1 MDTSGPPWQ
10 WDFMGINMSIRPQRW
25 SSPAWRG
32 ARRPQQ
38 EGYPLTWRRGAG
50 RSGLLVRVSTL
61 DGWSRARSPGKAD
74 RGHPVGERQGDD
86 LKLETRQSGE
96 AGKGWGRPRASSSV
110 PGSVAERGRVLSP
123 VSVRT
128 RVRLHPEPAH
138 SLSLTSAFS
147 ETNLGIFQDALEA
160 LLSHPFLSSSRLSC
174 SSPGYPTGQSSASSS
189 LKRGMCVHTCE

>member
-50 RSGLLVRVSTL
+50 RSGLLVRVSSL
-61 DGWSRARSPGKAD
+61 DGWSRARSPGKAN

-138 SLSLTSAFS
+138 SLSLGPLW
-147 ETNLGIFQDALEA
+147 NLV
-160 LLSHPFLSSSRLSC
+160 SC
-174 SSPGYPTGQSSASSS
+174 SPSFHPVLKCTPIHASTCQLPPTLSFSPHISQQ
-189 LKRGMCVHTCE
+189 LELN